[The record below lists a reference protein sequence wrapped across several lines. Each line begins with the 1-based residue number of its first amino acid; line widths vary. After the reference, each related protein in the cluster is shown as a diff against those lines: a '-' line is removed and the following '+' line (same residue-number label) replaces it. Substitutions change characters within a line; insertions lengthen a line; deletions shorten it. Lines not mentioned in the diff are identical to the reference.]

1 MKNKLPKNK
10 SDNKG
15 VVPAVICDTCAN
27 CKISELT
34 MSITCLV
41 KHKFKEDGKTQ
52 SEFIKIIG
60 GVDEQYFKA
69 GPDIIVIWPMTTL
82 PPKP

>member
-60 GVDEQYFKA
+60 GALQTCDYHIYDKKYS
-69 GPDIIVIWPMTTL
+69 L
-82 PPKP
+82 

>member
-10 SDNKG
+10 SDKG
-15 VVPAVICDTCAN
+15 VVPAVICNTCAN
-27 CKISELT
+27 CKISQHTIIKKQELEQT

-41 KHKFKEDGKTQ
+41 KHKFKEDEKTQ

-60 GVDEQYFKA
+60 GALQTCDYHIYDKRYS
-69 GPDIIVIWPMTTL
+69 I
-82 PPKP
+82 

>member
-15 VVPAVICDTCAN
+15 VVPAVICNTCAN
-27 CKISELT
+27 CKISEQT

-41 KHKFKEDGKTQ
+41 EHKFKEDGKTQ

-60 GVDEQYFKA
+60 GALQTCDYHIYDKRYS
-69 GPDIIVIWPMTTL
+69 I
-82 PPKP
+82 